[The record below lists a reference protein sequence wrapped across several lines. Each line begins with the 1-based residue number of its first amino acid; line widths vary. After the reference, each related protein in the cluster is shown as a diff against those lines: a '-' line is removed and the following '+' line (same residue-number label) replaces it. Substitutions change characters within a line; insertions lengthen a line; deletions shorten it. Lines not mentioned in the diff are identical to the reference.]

1 MKILAILAMLS
12 LSTFLVGC
20 DDDDSTSSSGGT
32 GTVSVVSV
40 EKTTQESGNYH
51 GRHNGDRATWYFQ
64 KTMAGYPSQFKAVV
78 SGCGEFTVNNNGH
91 RYEYAGYIVKN
102 SDVSGR
108 GMALVAPSSCKS
120 STSYIIY

>member
-40 EKTTQESGNYH
+40 ENTTRESGRYH
-51 GRHNGDRATWYFQ
+51 GRHNGDRPTWYFQ
-64 KTMAGYPSQFKAVV
+64 RKMAGYPATFKVV
-78 SGCGEFTVNNNGH
+78 VAGCADFTVSNNGH
-91 RYEYAGYIVKN
+91 RYVYAGYIVKN

-108 GMALVAPSSCKS
+108 GMALVAPSPCR
-120 STSYIIY
+120 STSAQIVF